1 MSGVPAP
8 AAEQAGFLS
17 RYGRTIVASVAVM
30 AAFVYVMNR
39 GALPIF
45 PEKRALAAVSW
56 VAAAGFFVGFGI
68 HAVVRVTRTYFLIR
82 PIAPVPL
89 RRIAIINGIAIAL
102 ITFLPFRLG
111 EVYRPAMLRKQGSL
125 SAWEVAGT
133 VFAERII
140 DGFLYSMMLLLGLAF
155 ATPHEP
161 VPSHIGSLPVPAS
174 IVPRVAQ
181 ITSVGFGVAFLG
193 LVVAYRYRG
202 FARRV
207 TELTVGLVSQKLGK
221 ALADVVERLANGLGF
236 LKDPRCSVPY
246 VGITIAAAACH
257 VWAIDALAEG
267 VGIPELTFAQAA
279 VVTGVLALG
288 FAFPNAPGFF
298 GAVQLALY
306 AGLANYV
313 APERVVNEGSVLV
326 FIFYFTFL
334 GMNVVCAVVGLL
346 LGSFSPSEV

>member
-1 MSGVPAP
+1 MSSAPVP
-8 AAEQAGFLS
+8 AAEQASFLH

-30 AAFVYVMNR
+30 AAFAYVMNR

-45 PEKRALAAVSW
+45 PDKQALAAVSW
-56 VAAAGFFVGFGI
+56 VPVLGFFLGFGM
-68 HAVVRVTRTYFLIR
+68 HAVTRVTRTYFLIR

-89 RRIAIINGIAIAL
+89 RRIAIINGVAIAL

-140 DGFLYSMMLLLGLAF
+140 DGFLFSMMLLLGLAF

-181 ITSVGFGVAFLG
+181 FTSLGFGVAFLG

-246 VGITIAAAACH
+246 VGVTMVAAALH
-257 VWAIDALAEG
+257 VWAIDSLAEG

-313 APERVVNEGSVLV
+313 APERVVHEGSVLV

-334 GMNVVCAVVGLL
+334 GLTVLCAVVGLL
-346 LGSFSPSEV
+346 LASFSPSEV